1 MKAFVTVVSVDRSVG
16 RRARYT
22 RQYAEEAEIHKRR
35 AEGARGARA
44 AGRGPRPAAPA
55 RYTTTGQYEVSRRHR
70 ASTYTLQSARRVAE
84 TSRPLLNRNTH
95 TVDEQ
100 RCIVR
105 VECGPSYRF
114 AYLLLPLQHVRHRDV
129 FGEVHLAVEHDAL
142 AEDRRD
148 VYSILMVLVAGHC
161 CVTDFINMCTI
172 FGFCLHSNVTSMYMY
187 VIASRYLCFALI
199 AHRYL
204 SKC

>member
-1 MKAFVTVVSVDRSVG
+1 MSNRSVTSAVG
-16 RRARYT
+16 IRGNTQKRQRYTKGVRRAR
-22 RQYAEEAEIHKRR
+22 
-35 AEGARGARA
+35 
-44 AGRGPRPAAPA
+44 AGRGRWGGAPDPRRP
-55 RYTTTGQYEVSRRHR
+55 RFTTSTGQYEVSEPTQTR
-70 ASTYTLQSARRVAE
+70 YTLHTAGRVAR

-129 FGEVHLAVEHDAL
+129 FREVHLAVEHHAL

-148 VYSILMVLVAGHC
+148 VHSILVVLVAGYYADKPNHIC
-161 CVTDFINMCTI
+161 
-172 FGFCLHSNVTSMYMY
+172 
-187 VIASRYLCFALI
+187 
-199 AHRYL
+199 
-204 SKC
+204 

>member
-1 MKAFVTVVSVDRSVG
+1 MSPSRVG
-16 RRARYT
+16 DGRVGIRGNTLKRQSYTKGVHTAR
-22 RQYAEEAEIHKRR
+22 
-35 AEGARGARA
+35 
-44 AGRGPRPAAPA
+44 AGRGRRGGAPGPR
-55 RYTTTGQYEVSRRHR
+55 RQRFTTSSDNKVSYVDTVRQ
-70 ASTYTLQSARRVAE
+70 YTLQTAGRVAG

-129 FGEVHLAVEHDAL
+129 FGEVHLAVEHHAL

-148 VYSILMVLVAGHC
+148 VHGILVVLVAGYC
-161 CVTDFINMCTI
+161 
-172 FGFCLHSNVTSMYMY
+172 Y
-187 VIASRYLCFALI
+187 VILL
-199 AHRYL
+199 L
-204 SKC
+204 STGWILMD